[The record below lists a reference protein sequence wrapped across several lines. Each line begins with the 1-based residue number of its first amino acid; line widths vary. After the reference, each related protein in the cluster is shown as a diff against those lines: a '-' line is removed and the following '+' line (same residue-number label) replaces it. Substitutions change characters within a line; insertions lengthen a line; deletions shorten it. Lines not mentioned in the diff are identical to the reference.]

1 MLNRPYLVPSK
12 ERIEFEDWTRR
23 VGEDWRVLEDGIPD
37 WNPGTDLEISRP
49 YEIDLDGIRADC
61 GLAAHSAVRVTV
73 SWSSD
78 STKMGGIV
86 ALDIVVDEK
95 QRSIRGRL
103 DGMEIGGRLTLR
115 TTVTAVPAAG
125 SEEGSPTSPGTVLY
139 EDSQTVLLGDDE
151 GKFPV
156 CIDDF
161 AHTPFDPDASWYFE
175 VDSTDLTASFNSA
188 SVLHL
193 NERDEKLVKATTA
206 ETPTPAQ
213 KTLLRELSHGL
224 STHMLHLAMEIDR
237 VEELGEVSSWPV
249 GSLGAMFALL
259 LEQAQLSGSNLGG
272 GLDQIARLR
281 ASLEGITR
289 RQGKGRPF

>member
-1 MLNRPYLVPSK
+1 MLNRPYLIPSE
-12 ERIEFEDWTRR
+12 ERIDFEDWTRR
-23 VGEDWRVLEDGIPD
+23 VGEDWSVLEDGIPD

-49 YEIDLDGIRADC
+49 YEIDIDGIRADC
-61 GLAAHSAVRVTV
+61 GLADHSAVRVTV

-95 QRSIRGRL
+95 QRSIRGKL

-125 SEEGSPTSPGTVLY
+125 SEEGSPSSPGTVLY

-175 VDSTDLTASFNSA
+175 LDSTDLTASFNSA

-206 ETPTPAQ
+206 ENPTPTQ

-249 GSLGAMFALL
+249 GSLGAMFSLL

-272 GLDQIARLR
+272 GLDQITRLR

>member
-1 MLNRPYLVPSK
+1 MLNRPYLVPTV
-12 ERIEFEDWTRR
+12 ERIEFEDWNRR
-23 VGEDWRVLEDGIPD
+23 IGDDWTVLETGIPD

-49 YEIDLDGIRADC
+49 YKIDLGGIRDDC
-61 GLAAHSAVRVTV
+61 GLAEHSAVRVTV

-86 ALDIVVDEK
+86 ASDIVVDEK
-95 QRSIRGRL
+95 QRNIRGKL

-125 SEEGSPTSPGTVLY
+125 SEEGSPASPGTVLY

-175 VDSTDLTASFNSA
+175 IDSTDLTASFNSA
-188 SVLHL
+188 AVLHL
-193 NERDEKLVKATTA
+193 NERDDKLVKATTA
-206 ETPTPAQ
+206 ENPTVAQ

-224 STHMLHLAMEIDR
+224 STHMLHLAMEVDR
-237 VEELGEVSSWPV
+237 AEGLSESSSWPV
-249 GSLGAMFALL
+249 GSLGAMFSLL

-272 GLDQIARLR
+272 GIDQLTRLR

>member
-1 MLNRPYLVPSK
+1 MLNRPYLVPSE

-23 VGEDWRVLEDGIPD
+23 VGDDWRVLEDRIPD

-61 GLAAHSAVRVTV
+61 GLADHSAVRVTV